1 MDRKKMRVL
10 VLICTLAVLLAQPV
24 TASAASYTP
33 YAGPVPE
40 EYREVFGSIA
50 GKISFREDYVFF
62 RSAENEYMMITGDL
76 TYESGSFEAETC
88 TVYRILFQDGAPS
101 FSQREEFDLVLT
113 VNDALVFSDLGY
125 FPDLIDRSEVYS
137 LATLFLLVIALCMY
151 LINGIFNGHRR

>member
-1 MDRKKMRVL
+1 MDRKKMRAL

-50 GKISFREDYVFF
+50 GKVCFQKDYVFF

-76 TYESGSFEAETC
+76 IYESGSFEAESC
-88 TVYRILFQDGAPS
+88 TVYRILFQDGSPS
-101 FSQREEFDLVLT
+101 FSHREESDLVLT
-113 VNDALVFSDLGY
+113 VNDALVFSDLGH

>member
-1 MDRKKMRVL
+1 MDRKKMRAL

-50 GKISFREDYVFF
+50 GKVSFQKDYVFF

-76 TYESGSFEAETC
+76 TFESGSFEAESC
-88 TVYRILFQDGAPS
+88 TVYRILFQEGAPS

-113 VNDALVFSDLGY
+113 VNDALVFSDLGH

-137 LATLFLLVIALCMY
+137 LATLLLLVIALCMY